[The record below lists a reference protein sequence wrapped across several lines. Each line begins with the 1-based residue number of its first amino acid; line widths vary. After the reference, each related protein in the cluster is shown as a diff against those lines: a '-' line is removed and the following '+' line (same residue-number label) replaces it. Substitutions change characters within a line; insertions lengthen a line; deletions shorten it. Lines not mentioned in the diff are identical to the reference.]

1 MSAVEPMVSATYPQ
15 KLLEGV
21 GNLWQLGVLC
31 DVTLEAGGVHFPAH
45 RVVLASAS
53 SYCRALFLGDAGLE
67 TIVQLRGIQPE
78 GLENVL
84 NFLYSGK
91 LCLSPDNLRETIR
104 AAEVL
109 LVREAI
115 RLCCAFQGT
124 TTAPRGRV
132 TEAPQDEQYVQKLQ
146 QDASREL
153 LERMGMQGTRKPTV
167 FELVLSWLGKSP
179 VRFPEATKILGQLHF
194 PLMSPTELQGPIQAT
209 STMETDLTCPKALSY
224 HRHAGA
230 QPALQTEHGCPQAAV
245 PTLLVLGGRGPNNQL
260 NGGVWAMMLAN
271 GTWRQIGKLATP
283 LYNHAVAVLSGFLY
297 ILGGQSKFD
306 PAGQHPSNEV
316 FRFDPQH
323 GTWLQ
328 VAGMLQRRSRFH
340 GAVLGEAIVA
350 VGGGTLLG
358 KLTSTVEIYEPIQDT
373 WKWLV
378 PFPVPVADHAGT
390 THEGLLY
397 IAGGFSSGKTLN
409 LLSSY
414 LPRLH
419 RWVPNHPLTFSR
431 CEHSLAASRNTIFCV
446 GGRTLSPA
454 GAWVHVAET
463 ECYSPS
469 TDQWTVL
476 RLISLGRCQLS
487 MVGYEDQLYVT
498 GGGSLGTRTK
508 EATVLVSKPA
518 GWAWQEVGFLPQP
531 LLDHAS
537 CIFALPHYGVP
548 APQERETHPQPSGYP

>member
-1 MSAVEPMVSATYPQ
+1 MSAAQPMVSATYPQ

-31 DVTLEAGGVHFPAH
+31 DVTLEAGGIHFPAH

-53 SYCRALFLGDAGLE
+53 GYCRALFLGEAGPE
-67 TIVQLRGIQPE
+67 TVVRLQGIQPR

-84 NFLYSGK
+84 HFLYSGR
-91 LCLSPDNLRETIR
+91 LHLSPDNVKETAQ

-109 LVREAI
+109 LVRDAI
-115 RLCCAFQGT
+115 RLCCAFQGPT
-124 TTAPRGRV
+124 MAPPGKV
-132 TEAPQDEQYVQKLQ
+132 TEALEDEQHVQELQ
-146 QDASREL
+146 QDAL
-153 LERMGMQGTRKPTV
+153 K
-167 FELVLSWLGKSP
+167 
-179 VRFPEATKILGQLHF
+179 
-194 PLMSPTELQGPIQAT
+194 LQGPVQAT
-209 STMETDLTCPKALSY
+209 SAMETDFARPKALSY
-224 HRHAGA
+224 HMHAGA
-230 QPALQTEHGCPQAAV
+230 QPALQTEHVCPQATV
-245 PTLLVLGGRGPNNQL
+245 PFLLVLGGRGPNNQL
-260 NGGVWAMMLAN
+260 SGDVWAMMLAN
-271 GTWRQIGKLATP
+271 GTWRRMGKLATP

-340 GAVLGEAIVA
+340 GAVLGKAIVA

-358 KLTSTVEIYEPIQDT
+358 KLTSTVEAYEPIQDT

-409 LLSSY
+409 LLNCY

-419 RWVPNHPLTFSR
+419 RWIPNHPLTFSR
-431 CEHSLAASRNTIFCV
+431 CEHSLAASRNTLFCV

-476 RLISLGRCQLS
+476 RLISLARCQLS
-487 MVGYEDQLYVT
+487 MVGHKDQLYVT

-537 CIFALPHYGVP
+537 CIFALPLCGVP
-548 APQERETHPQPSGYP
+548 VPQERETHPGYQ

>member
-1 MSAVEPMVSATYPQ
+1 MSAAQPVGSATYPQ

-21 GNLWQLGVLC
+21 GSLWQLGLLC
-31 DVTLEAGGVHFPAH
+31 DVTLEAGGVRFPAH

-53 SYCRALFLGDAGLE
+53 CYCRALFLGHAGLE
-67 TIVQLRGIQPE
+67 TTVQLQGIEPA
-78 GLENVL
+78 GLGNML
-84 NFLYSGK
+84 NFIYSGK
-91 LCLSPDNLRETIR
+91 LHLSADNLKETMQ

-109 LVREAI
+109 LVRDAI

-124 TTAPRGRV
+124 TTTLPGKVIEDPR
-132 TEAPQDEQYVQKLQ
+132 DEQHVWHSQ
-146 QDASREL
+146 QDAL
-153 LERMGMQGTRKPTV
+153 KPP
-167 FELVLSWLGKSP
+167 VL
-179 VRFPEATKILGQLHF
+179 AT
-194 PLMSPTELQGPIQAT
+194 A
-209 STMETDLTCPKALSY
+209 TMETDLTCPEILSY
-224 HRHAGA
+224 HMRVGA
-230 QPALQTEHGCPQAAV
+230 QSALQTEHGCPQVTV

-260 NGGVWAMMLAN
+260 NGDVWAMMLADR
-271 GTWRQIGKLATP
+271 TWRRMGKLGTP

-297 ILGGQSKFD
+297 VLGGQSKFD
-306 PAGQHPSNEV
+306 PAGQHPSSEV

-328 VAGMLQRRSRFH
+328 MASMLQRRSRFH
-340 GAVLGEAIVA
+340 AAVLGEVIVA

-358 KLTSTVEIYEPIQDT
+358 KLTSTVEAYEPVRDT
-373 WKWLV
+373 WTWLV
-378 PFPVPVADHAGT
+378 PFPLPVADHAGT

-409 LLSSY
+409 LVSSY

-419 RWVPNHPLTFSR
+419 RWIPNHPLTFSR
-431 CEHSLAASRNTIFCV
+431 CEHSLATSRNTLFCV

-454 GAWVHVAET
+454 GAWIHVAET

-487 MVGYEDQLYVT
+487 MVGHEDQLYVT
-498 GGGSLGTRTK
+498 GGGFLGTRTK

-537 CIFALPHYGVP
+537 CIFALPPVEFQIQG
-548 APQERETHPQPSGYP
+548 RETSLNAVTNEEQTRLAAKLQPVREKGCPP

>member
-1 MSAVEPMVSATYPQ
+1 MSAAQPMVSATYPQ

-31 DVTLEAGGVHFPAH
+31 DVTLEAGGIHFPAH

-53 SYCRALFLGDAGLE
+53 GYCRALFLGEAGPE
-67 TIVQLRGIQPE
+67 TVVRLQGIQPR

-84 NFLYSGK
+84 HFLYSGR
-91 LCLSPDNLRETIR
+91 LHLSPDNVKETAQ

-109 LVREAI
+109 LVRDAI
-115 RLCCAFQGT
+115 RLCCAFQGPT
-124 TTAPRGRV
+124 MAPPGKV
-132 TEAPQDEQYVQKLQ
+132 TEALEDEQHVQELQ
-146 QDASREL
+146 QDALSEF
-153 LERMGMQGTRKPTV
+153 LERMGMRGAQEPTV
-167 FELVLSWLGKSP
+167 CELAMNWLGKSP
-179 VRFPEATKILGQLHF
+179 VRFPEATKMLGQLYF
-194 PLMSPTELQGPIQAT
+194 PLLSPTELQGPVQAT
-209 STMETDLTCPKALSY
+209 SAMETDFARPKALSY
-224 HRHAGA
+224 HMHAGA
-230 QPALQTEHGCPQAAV
+230 QPALQTEHVCPQATV
-245 PTLLVLGGRGPNNQL
+245 PFLLVLGGRGPNNQL
-260 NGGVWAMMLAN
+260 SGDVWAMMLAN
-271 GTWRQIGKLATP
+271 GTWRRMGKLATP

-306 PAGQHPSNEV
+306 PAGQHPSNE
-316 FRFDPQH
+316 H

-340 GAVLGEAIVA
+340 GAVLGKAIVA

-358 KLTSTVEIYEPIQDT
+358 KLTSTVEAYEPIQDT

-409 LLSSY
+409 LLNCY

-419 RWVPNHPLTFSR
+419 RWIPNHPLTFSR
-431 CEHSLAASRNTIFCV
+431 CEHSLAASRNTLFCV

-476 RLISLGRCQLS
+476 RLISLARCQLS
-487 MVGYEDQLYVT
+487 MVGHKDQLYVT

-537 CIFALPHYGVP
+537 CIFALPLCGVP
-548 APQERETHPQPSGYP
+548 VPQERETHPGYQ